1 MNKYQD
7 LRVWQKAMELVI
19 DIYALTDNFPDKE
32 KFGLV
37 SQINRSA
44 VSVVSNIAEGAGRN
58 NPREFN
64 QFLGIA
70 NGSLAELETQLEISR
85 RLNLSPRHD
94 YKSLLDLTSYI
105 GKMILRLQRSIK
117 ESNFKK
123 VSEPEEPYGK

>member
-19 DIYALTDNFPDKE
+19 DVYAVTDNFPDKE

-85 RLNLSPRHD
+85 RLKFSPMSD
-94 YKSLLDLTSYI
+94 YETLFKLTSYI
-105 GKMILRLQRSIK
+105 GKMIKRLQHSIK
-117 ESNFKK
+117 AANYKK
-123 VSEPEEPYGK
+123 VSEPEETYGN